1 MWYARVLEIIGQTI
15 LGDGITCLMLP
26 RKHWLLWVDAFP
38 GLPAWRKLLLWYA
51 DRPKVT
57 VATGLLECAIGTAM
71 ILRANRDR

>member
-1 MWYARVLEIIGQTI
+1 
-15 LGDGITCLMLP
+15 MLP